1 MAGWKGNGMPGLMHV
16 PRKPTP
22 TGREGHTT
30 ACTETGILIHYE
42 CYEGKDLM
50 EKKEFNDIAGKNA
63 AKAMRC
69 TKPWFRS
76 GRTVITDSGFT
87 SMPLVKELFDHG
99 LFVVGNVK
107 TAHKEFPKEWL
118 LSIAKKRGDRAVCS
132 TTIKTRA
139 GRDINLLA
147 AADMDKQPMALLAS
161 AGTSTDGK
169 TITRKFTTIRSD
181 GTYSVRSGDLPQMHV
196 HEIYRSG
203 FNTLD
208 KHNSYRQGATSFE
221 DTWKTHSWWTREFQ
235 MLFEMSVVNAWLA
248 YKRWVPDA
256 KGVSLSKFRR
266 KLCYEML
273 NNPFHGDVD
282 DSGTRA
288 RRGAS
293 AHASHVLMRMD
304 KTKGGHRVKRTCMYC
319 RHKTQWYCGCVA
331 SNATGKHTFNICG
344 SGKRNRD
351 PSDCFA
357 KHIRGED
364 VPNFRSKAAIK
375 RWKRSGEH
383 PIAEGA

>member
-1 MAGWKGNGMPGLMHV
+1 MAGWKGKGMPGLMHV

-30 ACTETGILIHYE
+30 ACTETGILVHYE
-42 CYEGKDLM
+42 SYEGKDLM
-50 EKKEFNDIAGKNA
+50 DTKEFNDIVGKNA

-69 TKPWFRS
+69 TKPWFRT

-87 SMPLVKELFDHG
+87 SMPLVKELYDNG
-99 LFVVGNVK
+99 MFVVGNVK

-118 LSIAKKRGDRAVCS
+118 LSNAKKRGDRAVCS
-132 TTIKTRA
+132 ADIKTRA

-169 TITRKFTTIRSD
+169 TITRKFTVIRSD

-208 KHNSYRQGATSFE
+208 KHNSYRQGATNFE

-235 MLFEMSVVNAWLA
+235 MLFEMSTVNAWLA
-248 YKRWVPDA
+248 FKRWVPGA
-256 KGVSLSKFRR
+256 KDMSLSTFRR

-273 NNPFHGDVD
+273 TNPFLGDVD
-282 DSGTRA
+282 DINTRE
-288 RRGAS
+288 RRKTRLS
-293 AHASHVLMRMD
+293 DTHTLMRLS
-304 KTKGGHRVKRTCMYC
+304 KTKGGHQVKRGCVYC
-319 RHKTQWYCGCVA
+319 AHMTQWYCGCVPP
-331 SNATGKHTFNICG
+331 NADGKTTFNICG
-344 SGKRNRD
+344 QGKMNEG
-351 PSDCFA
+351 PKDCFA
-357 KHIRGED
+357 KHIRGD
-364 VPNFRSKAAIK
+364 VVPNFRSEAAAK
-375 RWKRSGEH
+375 RWKERG
-383 PIAEGA
+383 